1 MQRLLPAALLT
12 IGLSFIAIASYAQDF
27 PVRGINLI
35 VPNPPGGMNQIHAQ
49 PLGAVIEKLYKQPA
63 PVLNKPGA
71 TAAAGTAFVA
81 NQAPDGYNLL
91 VTTPNL
97 YLATEKDK
105 LFGIQSPYTLEQ
117 IVPVALLSADPLAF
131 CVQTENPIKS
141 IKELVAAAK
150 AKQGAMSF
158 SSSGPYGIT
167 HVPAAMFMDAAGIKM
182 RHVPTTGGGPAV
194 IQLLG
199 GHVDM
204 HDGGLA
210 AVFPHIKSGKLRPLG
225 LSDVKRS
232 AALPDVPTMK
242 EAGYDVEAYLWVGL
256 FTAAGVPEATM
267 TKLRDVIRKS
277 VADPMFHDAMAKSQ
291 VVIDYRDAPD
301 FKKFFDADYKR
312 LAGAVKA
319 IGRIED
325 TK

>member
-267 TKLRDVIRKS
+267 TKLRDVE
-277 VADPMFHDAMAKSQ
+277 VAGRDRLSRCAGLQKVFRCRLQAPGGRGQGYRAQRRHQ
-291 VVIDYRDAPD
+291 VI
-301 FKKFFDADYKR
+301 
-312 LAGAVKA
+312 
-319 IGRIED
+319 
-325 TK
+325 

>member
-1 MQRLLPAALLT
+1 MKRSLIAAILGFAA
-12 IGLSFIAIASYAQDF
+12 IGAHAQDF

-71 TAAAGTAFVA
+71 TAAAGTGFVA
-81 NQAPDGYNLL
+81 NQPPDGYNVL
-91 VTTPNL
+91 VTTPNI
-97 YLATEKDK
+97 YLALEKDK
-105 LFGIQSPYTLEQ
+105 LFGVQSPYSLDKLAP
-117 IVPVALLSADPLAF
+117 IALLSADPLAF
-131 CVQTENPIKS
+131 CVQTENPAKS
-141 IKELVAAAK
+141 LKELVAAAK

-167 HVPAAMFMDAAGIKM
+167 HVPAAMFLDAAGIKM

-210 AVFPHIKSGKLRPLG
+210 AVFPHIKSGKLRALA

-232 AALPDVPTMK
+232 PALADVPTMK
-242 EAGYDVEAYLWVGL
+242 ESGYDVEAYLWVGL
-256 FTAAGVPEATM
+256 FTTAGVPEPTFN
-267 TKLRDVIRKS
+267 KLREVIRKA
-277 VADPMFHDAMAKSQ
+277 VADPLFQDSMTKVQ
-291 VVIDYRDAPD
+291 VVIDYRDTPE

-312 LAGAVKA
+312 MAVAVKA
-319 IGRIED
+319 IGRLDES
-325 TK
+325 K

>member
-232 AALPDVPTMK
+232 AALPDVPTLK

-256 FTAAGVPEATM
+256 FTTHGVPEPIM
-267 TKLRDVIRKS
+267 TKLRDVVRKS
-277 VADPMFHDAMAKSQ
+277 VADPLFQDAMAKSQ

>member
-1 MQRLLPAALLT
+1 MQRSLLAVTLSLAAIST
-12 IGLSFIAIASYAQDF
+12 YAQEF
-27 PVRGINLI
+27 PARGINLI

-63 PVLNKPGA
+63 PVLNKPGG
-71 TAAAGTAFVA
+71 TAAAGTAYVA
-81 NQAPDGYNLL
+81 NQPPDGYNVL

-117 IVPVALLSADPLAF
+117 LAHVALLSADPLAF
-131 CVQTENPIKS
+131 CVQAENPLKS
-141 IKELVAAAK
+141 VKELVAAAK

-167 HVPAAMFMDAAGIKM
+167 HVPAAMFLNAAGIKM

-199 GHVDM
+199 GHVDI

-210 AVFPHIKSGKLRPLG
+210 AVYPHIKSGKLRALG
-225 LSDVKRS
+225 LTDLKRS

-242 EAGYDVEAYLWVGL
+242 ETGYDVEAYLWVGL
-256 FTAAGVPEATM
+256 FTTAGAPEATM
-267 TKLRDVIRKS
+267 TRLREVIRKS
-277 VADPMFHDAMAKSQ
+277 VADPLFQDAMAKSQ
-291 VVIDYRDAPD
+291 VVIDYRDAPE
-301 FKKFFDADYKR
+301 FRRFFDADYKR
-312 LAGAVKA
+312 MAVALKA
-319 IGRIED
+319 IGRTDEAP
-325 TK
+325 K

>member
-182 RHVPTTGGGPAV
+182 RHVPT
-194 IQLLG
+194 
-199 GHVDM
+199 
-204 HDGGLA
+204 
-210 AVFPHIKSGKLRPLG
+210 
-225 LSDVKRS
+225 
-232 AALPDVPTMK
+232 MK

-256 FTAAGVPEATM
+256 FTTHGVPEPIM
-267 TKLRDVIRKS
+267 TKLRDVVRKS
-277 VADPMFHDAMAKSQ
+277 VADPLFQDAMAKSQ

-319 IGRIED
+319 IGRSED